1 MTKLQDKWKYFR
13 KILRSFPL
21 YLIDMNWGNKTG
33 FPSYSPAC
41 YKAPEKWSW
50 NGVLQIANGL
60 AGSLINSKLPKAKK
74 KKKKK
79 KWKPSKWFKN
89 FRSIKWIFIGH
100 SHKIRNISGQWV
112 LLSNSNHMSYSSLR
126 VSFFWVMKL
135 FWFKEIHLWC
145 KPLQWEIFEYELH
158 IR

>member
-41 YKAPEKWSW
+41 YKAPEKWRW

-74 KKKKK
+74 KKKKNE
-79 KWKPSKWFKN
+79 SQAN
-89 FRSIKWIFIGH
+89 DSNTLGQLNEYLLDTLIKLGIYLVNG
-100 SHKIRNISGQWV
+100 
-112 LLSNSNHMSYSSLR
+112 YSSQIVTICPMR